1 MNCIH
6 LSVTLNVNY
15 NILIYLL
22 IFIYKNL
29 SPKSHSLLI
38 VYAETQN
45 RAFHKEFL
53 KKTLLLLFDK

>member
-1 MNCIH
+1 MNCIQ
-6 LSVTLNVNY
+6 LSVTLNVDY
-15 NILIYLL
+15 NILIYL
-22 IFIYKNL
+22 IFFPFKRL
-29 SPKSHSLLI
+29 SPKPHSRPI